1 MDCTE
6 VLADCSKKQKEMVN
20 RPEHYARWKI
30 EPIKFIVENFGPAWL
45 VGNIVK
51 YILRYDAKN
60 GIEDL
65 QKAKRYLDMLIEYV
79 KGNPHW
85 SE

>member
-1 MDCTE
+1 MASPPRVKTDA
-6 VLADCSKKQKEMVN
+6 VVKP
-20 RPEHYARWKI
+20 RHYFRWKI
-30 EPIKFIVENFGPAWL
+30 EPVRFIGENRLDFL

-51 YILRYDAKN
+51 YVLRYDAKN

-65 QKAKRYLDMLIEYV
+65 EKAQRYLDMLIKRT
-79 KGNPHW
+79 KGDPKW